1 MKTEKTEIEKGI
13 QMIDFNRPA
22 LTGKEFDY
30 IRDAAQRG
38 KLCGDGE
45 YTKRCSRWMEKNFHV
60 KHVMLPHPVHM
71 PWKWQHIFQISSLE
85 MR

>member
-38 KLCGDGE
+38 KLCGD
-45 YTKRCSRWMEKNFHV
+45 
-60 KHVMLPHPVHM
+60 
-71 PWKWQHIFQISSLE
+71 
-85 MR
+85 